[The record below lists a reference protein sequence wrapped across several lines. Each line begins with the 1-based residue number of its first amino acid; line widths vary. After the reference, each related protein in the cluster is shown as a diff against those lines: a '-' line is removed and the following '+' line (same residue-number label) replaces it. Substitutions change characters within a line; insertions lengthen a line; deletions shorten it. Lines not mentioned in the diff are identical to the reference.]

1 MTARRTSTLAALA
14 VLSSMVL
21 LGCSAPGPAETSA
34 EDDPGTA
41 ETPDATSGGDCLVG
55 DWLIAEDQLDAFYGQ
70 IAAES
75 GNGLA
80 FDVEGDTAL
89 TFTDTTYEYL
99 PRFSLVLDL
108 AGQSGR
114 GDVTGSV
121 RGDYTA
127 ADGVLTTENDVS
139 DLALQVEVGGVS
151 MDGSELGNAIIA
163 SQPIN
168 DVTYRCEAGAPVID
182 FKTGSSTIPLTLTA
196 G

>member
-1 MTARRTSTLAALA
+1 MTARRTASLAALA
-14 VLSSMVL
+14 AFSSLVL
-21 LGCSAPGPAETSA
+21 LGCSAPAPAEPPA
-34 EDDPGTA
+34 DDPDV
-41 ETPDATSGGDCLVG
+41 ETPDAASGDDCLVG
-55 DWLIAEDQLDAFYGQ
+55 DWVIAEDQMDAFYGQ

-89 TFTDTTYEYL
+89 TFTETTYEYL
-99 PRFSLVLDL
+99 PRFSLVLEI

-127 ADGVLTTENDVS
+127 ADGVLTTENDTS

-151 MDGSELGNAIIA
+151 MDGSELGNSIIA

-168 DVTYRCEAGAPVID
+168 DVTYTCVSGAPVID
-182 FKTGSSTIPLTLTA
+182 FKTVDSTIPITLTA

>member
-1 MTARRTSTLAALA
+1 MTARRTSALAALA
-14 VLSSMVL
+14 VLSALVL
-21 LGCSAPGPAETSA
+21 LGCTAPAPAEA
-34 EDDPGTA
+34 PAADDPGV
-41 ETPDATSGGDCLVG
+41 ETSDAPSDADCLVG
-55 DWLIAEDQLDAFYGQ
+55 EWIIAEDQLDAFYGQ

-75 GNGLA
+75 GDGLS

-89 TFTDTTYEYL
+89 TFTETTYEYL

-121 RGDYTA
+121 RGDYSA
-127 ADGVLTTENDVS
+127 ADGVLTTENDAS

-163 SQPIN
+163 SRPIN
-168 DVTYRCEAGAPVID
+168 DVTYTCASGAPVID
-182 FKTGSSTIPLTLTA
+182 FTTIDSTIPMMLTA

>member
-1 MTARRTSTLAALA
+1 MSARRTTALAGVALFSAAL
-14 VLSSMVL
+14 L
-21 LGCSAPGPAETSA
+21 LGCTAPAPAESPESGDSPA
-34 EDDPGTA
+34 EEAPTT
-41 ETPDATSGGDCLVG
+41 ETGGDCLVG
-55 DWLIAEDQLDAFYGQ
+55 NWTIGQDQLNAFYDQ
-70 IAAES
+70 VAAES
-75 GNGLA
+75 GEGLS

-89 TFTDTTYEYL
+89 NFTATTYEYL
-99 PRFSLVLDL
+99 PRFSLVLDM
-108 AGQSGR
+108 AGTSGR

-127 ADGVLTTENDVS
+127 ADGILTTENDTS
-139 DLALQVEVGGVS
+139 DLNLQVDVGGVT
-151 MDGSELGNAIIA
+151 MDGSELGNEIIA